1 MSVAYQSPSTVVG
14 CSTLAEGDAPSRLS
28 SFPVHRSVNT
38 FRIYHGEG
46 RRARHL
52 VHELDACRIGHDEW
66 EQMDRMRRKRL
77 VRAGW
82 KPGTGDQF
90 LGLSRLET
98 GWSPPSSPSAMRSGH
113 FANGAASPRR
123 PWRSEWAR
131 ASRASPSSRMGLR
144 APPSTSTSERSSP
157 CTLQPRGTSEGSPG
171 GGPGERRLPR
181 DERLGEPAPARDA
194 GHGHRLCG
202 GRAVPRSSHGN
213 GRPFPPLPTPP
224 RIILRAPQRGH
235 RSLLLSPR
243 RSPAAGDHLASHV
256 RIRCPGS
263 GKTG

>member
-82 KPGTGDQF
+82 KLGTGDQF
-90 LGLSRLET
+90 LGLSHLESGLVTTKLALGDAVRSLRQRRGLSQEALAERMGSSQSRVAKLEDGAPGASLDLYLRALFSVHPPAQGDLAKLARRWARGTACAARRATRRT
-98 GWSPPSSPSAMRSGH
+98 GTGSRRKARPRSG
-113 FANGAASPRR
+113 
-123 PWRSEWAR
+123 
-131 ASRASPSSRMGLR
+131 
-144 APPSTSTSERSSP
+144 
-157 CTLQPRGTSEGSPG
+157 
-171 GGPGERRLPR
+171 
-181 DERLGEPAPARDA
+181 
-194 GHGHRLCG
+194 
-202 GRAVPRSSHGN
+202 
-213 GRPFPPLPTPP
+213 
-224 RIILRAPQRGH
+224 
-235 RSLLLSPR
+235 
-243 RSPAAGDHLASHV
+243 
-256 RIRCPGS
+256 
-263 GKTG
+263 